1 MDRFTNQDSQD
12 EDLENGIATIVEQS
26 QEPVNPVAEPLE
38 PEGIQQP
45 PQKVVEETPEKKV
58 RKPKKKKA
66 TEGEDLRKEIA
77 EISTVPSRKSSPG
90 LDETKPKR
98 QRKQKDKLDV
108 GEVLPDHSR
117 SEKDLRLK
125 AKLRGL
131 DIVEAIIK
139 GL

>member
-26 QEPVNPVAEPLE
+26 QEAVNPAAEPLE
-38 PEGIQQP
+38 PEVIQQP
-45 PQKVVEETPEKKV
+45 PQQVVEETPEKKV
-58 RKPKKKKA
+58 RKSRKKKA
-66 TEGEDLRKEIA
+66 AEGEDLRKEIA
-77 EISTVPSRKSSPG
+77 EISTVPTRKTSPD

-98 QRKQKDKLDV
+98 QRKQKDKLEV
-108 GEVLPDHSR
+108 GEVLTDHSR
-117 SEKDLRLK
+117 TERDLRLR

-131 DIVEAIIK
+131 EIVDAIIN